1 MGDPGPADE
10 ATHGDDRVGEVEE
23 RVNHLLAAFAAEGWN
38 RLNALCHA
46 DGSAARRGASCG
58 LALFPAASRRTGFDG
73 FPIVRL
79 SSDYCVSGAAGCPA
93 WIWSW
98 QEAQTTRVLRRLL
111 AMALAHKGWSG
122 PGLARSASLRT
133 W

>member
-1 MGDPGPADE
+1 MPRGCR
-10 ATHGDDRVGEVEE
+10 HGSPTGY
-23 RVNHLLAAFAAEGWN
+23 AAAGT
-38 RLNALCHA
+38 
-46 DGSAARRGASCG
+46 SAAARMGGPRSEVPTDG
-58 LALFPAASRRTGFDG
+58 LVLFRAASRRTGLDG
-73 FPIVRL
+73 FPIIRL
-79 SSDYCVSGAAGCPA
+79 SSDYCVSGAAGCPV

-122 PGLARSASLRT
+122 PGLPRSASART